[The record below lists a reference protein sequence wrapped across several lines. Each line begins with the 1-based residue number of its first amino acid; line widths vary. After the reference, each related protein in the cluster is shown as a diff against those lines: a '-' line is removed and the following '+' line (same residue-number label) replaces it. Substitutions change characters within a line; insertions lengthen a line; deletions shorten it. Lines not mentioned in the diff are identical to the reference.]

1 MADYSPWLEDM
12 IKLLANIS
20 DVTAQNSNQGVN
32 NELIMDINHTLENI
46 HSKIERLNEEISEK
60 DWPDNIKTIKEKSV
74 NINYN
79 TMDIKENLDKIEE
92 NINVKLDTILEN
104 QNNIND
110 TLLEIAEINK
120 ILSEILFKLNN
131 TLSNIDYNLETKKNT
146 TSTLNIS
153 DKTVDNNTEDN

>member
-1 MADYSPWLEDM
+1 M

-32 NELIMDINHTLENI
+32 NDLVMDINHTLDNI

-92 NINVKLDTILEN
+92 NTCVKLDTILEN

-153 DKTVDNNTEDN
+153 NDKTVYNNTEDN

>member
-1 MADYSPWLEDM
+1 M
-12 IKLLANIS
+12 IKLFANIS

-32 NELIMDINHTLENI
+32 NDLVMDINHILEHI

-92 NINVKLDTILEN
+92 NTCVKLDTILEN

-153 DKTVDNNTEDN
+153 NDKTVYNNTEDN

>member
-1 MADYSPWLEDM
+1 M
-12 IKLLANIS
+12 IKLFANIS
-20 DVTAQNSNQGVN
+20 DVTAQNS
-32 NELIMDINHTLENI
+32 
-46 HSKIERLNEEISEK
+46 
-60 DWPDNIKTIKEKSV
+60 
-74 NINYN
+74 
-79 TMDIKENLDKIEE
+79 
-92 NINVKLDTILEN
+92 NVKLDTILEN

-153 DKTVDNNTEDN
+153 NDKTVYNNTEDN

>member
-1 MADYSPWLEDM
+1 M
-12 IKLLANIS
+12 IKLFENIS

-32 NELIMDINHTLENI
+32 NDLVMDINHILEHI

-92 NINVKLDTILEN
+92 NTCVKLDTILEN

-153 DKTVDNNTEDN
+153 NDKTVYNNTEDN

>member
-20 DVTAQNSNQGVN
+20 DITAQNSNQGVN

-79 TMDIKENLDKIEE
+79 TMDIKENLDKIE
-92 NINVKLDTILEN
+92 
-104 QNNIND
+104 
-110 TLLEIAEINK
+110 
-120 ILSEILFKLNN
+120 
-131 TLSNIDYNLETKKNT
+131 DYNLETKKNT

>member
-1 MADYSPWLEDM
+1 M

-20 DVTAQNSNQGVN
+20 DVTAQN
-32 NELIMDINHTLENI
+32 T
-46 HSKIERLNEEISEK
+46 
-60 DWPDNIKTIKEKSV
+60 
-74 NINYN
+74 
-79 TMDIKENLDKIEE
+79 
-92 NINVKLDTILEN
+92 NVKLDTILEN

-153 DKTVDNNTEDN
+153 NDKTVDNNTEDN